1 MTAAAPVSESA
12 MQVVNHRL
20 RDNSGAVLGPADSP
34 NHGSV
39 LSQPSLLVMH
49 FTAGRGFESSVSWLS
64 DPAAKASAHLVIGRD
79 GRIAQLVAFNAV
91 AWHAGQSS
99 WMGRNG
105 CNSFSIGIEL
115 DNAGELKRQGGEWR
129 AWFGAVI
136 PASEVM
142 EAEHKHGGGVTGW
155 HCYTEPQIEAAL
167 QAALAI
173 LGAYASITD
182 IVGHEDIAPHRKRD
196 PGPAFPMGSFKA
208 RLLGRGDERSPAF
221 RTTSALNVRAGPGLN
236 FAILAGSP
244 LPTGTAVDVDA
255 ESGVWRHVKAKLA
268 DGSALV
274 GWAHGGYLTS

>member
-1 MTAAAPVSESA
+1 
-12 MQVVNHRL
+12 MQVVNHLL
-20 RDNSGAVLGPADSP
+20 RDDSGTVLGPGNSP

-39 LSQPSLLVMH
+39 LSQPTLLVMH
-49 FTAGRGFESSVSWLS
+49 FTAGRSFESSVSWLS

-79 GRIAQLVAFNAV
+79 GRIAQLVAFNSV

-115 DNAGELKRQGGEWR
+115 DNAGELTRQGGEWR

-136 PASEVM
+136 LAAEVM

-155 HCYTEPQIEAAL
+155 HCYTEPQIEAAMK
-167 QAALAI
+167 AGLAI
-173 LGAYASITD
+173 LGAYPSIAD

-208 RLLGRGDERSPAF
+208 RLLGRGGGEAAPAF
-221 RTTSALNVRAGPGLN
+221 RTTSTLNVRSGPGLN
-236 FAILAGSP
+236 FAPVTGSP
-244 LPTGTAVDVDA
+244 LPTGAAVDVDA
-255 ESGVWRHVKAKLA
+255 ESGVWRHVNAKLA
-268 DGSALV
+268 DGSSLV